1 MWKINYLVN
10 FGSTYI
16 IFFIYGYSGF
26 LGEVGRDGE
35 RGYPGLSSPK
45 GGFKKYI
52 I

>member
-10 FGSTYI
+10 YGSILY
-16 IFFIYGYSGF
+16 FFIYLCSGF

-45 GGFKKYI
+45 GGYKKFNL
-52 I
+52 